1 MIIKIDLKMVKIQVF
16 ILSGII
22 VERILKFFSA
32 SDFFSFFFLLTSFW
46 RFYVSFHSF
55 LFRFLY
61 VYVFFFFLFFALH
74 KIQII
79 RLKLAQATRR
89 CNNHC
94 VFRVKERK

>member
-16 ILSGII
+16 ILSGIM

-61 VYVFFFFLFFALH
+61 VYVFFFFFVFCTAQDTDYPVETGTSNEAL
-74 KIQII
+74 
-79 RLKLAQATRR
+79 
-89 CNNHC
+89 
-94 VFRVKERK
+94 